1 MKKSKPNKNRK
12 GDLLLSSITIPS
24 WKLSQY
30 REVWLIQ
37 ELSKKGE
44 IKKVKSLG
52 FVHMDSDWKNNP
64 DIELSF
70 CQYFLI
76 ETERFCHVGTT

>member
-24 WKLSQY
+24 WKLFQY

-44 IKKVKSLG
+44 IKKGKKPWFCPHG
-52 FVHMDSDWKNNP
+52 F
-64 DIELSF
+64 
-70 CQYFLI
+70 
-76 ETERFCHVGTT
+76 

>member
-12 GDLLLSSITIPS
+12 GDLLLPSITIPS
-24 WKLSQY
+24 WKLFQY

-44 IKKVKSLG
+44 IKKVK
-52 FVHMDSDWKNNP
+52 
-64 DIELSF
+64 
-70 CQYFLI
+70 
-76 ETERFCHVGTT
+76 